1 MSSPFKTADLYDEHG
16 DNLQVCLPM
25 LRHFG
30 GQRNFHGEIKT
41 LKCHEDNSLVAEL
54 LGEPGQGR
62 VLVVDGGGSLRC
74 ALLGDRLAQKGVDNG
89 WAGVVIYGCLR
100 DAADI
105 GDMPLGAMALAA
117 NPRKSVKRDV
127 GEVDLILHFA
137 DVTFRPGEWLYAD
150 EDGVVVSPTN
160 LG

>member
-1 MSSPFKTADLYDEHG
+1 MPSTFKTADLYDEHG
-16 DNLQVCLPM
+16 DNLQVCSPM

-30 GQRNFHGEIKT
+30 GQRNFHGQIKT

-105 GDMPLGAMALAA
+105 VGMPLGAMALAT
-117 NPRKSVKRDV
+117 NPRKSIKRGV
-127 GEVDLILHFA
+127 GETDLTLHFA

-150 EDGVVVSPTN
+150 EDGVVVSSTN